1 MTNEISA
8 ENVIGNII
16 DELGISDLPVEVQ
29 DRILSQFT
37 ENLVKSIALAI
48 MERLPE
54 DKREEFEKLSEAGEQ
69 EKINQFLT
77 AQIPDYQNLVQ
88 NEVNSA
94 KEEFKKIVESLS

>member
-54 DKREEFEKLSEAGEQ
+54 DKREEFEKLSE
-69 EKINQFLT
+69 
-77 AQIPDYQNLVQ
+77 
-88 NEVNSA
+88 
-94 KEEFKKIVESLS
+94 

>member
-16 DELGISDLPVEVQ
+16 DELGISDLPVDAQ
-29 DRILSQFT
+29 DRIISQFT

-54 DKREEFEKLSEAGEQ
+54 DKRGEFEKLSEAGEQ

-94 KEEFKKIVESLS
+94 KEEFKKMVNELT

>member
-8 ENVIGNII
+8 ENIIGNII
-16 DELGISDLPVEVQ
+16 DELGISDLPVDAQ
-29 DRILSQFT
+29 DRIISQFT

-54 DKREEFEKLSEAGEQ
+54 DKRGEFEKLSEAGEQ

-77 AQIPDYQNLVQ
+77 AQIPDYQNLLPKQ
-88 NEVNSA
+88 KKYTKKKNS
-94 KEEFKKIVESLS
+94 KNH

>member
-8 ENVIGNII
+8 ENIIGNII
-16 DELGISDLPVEVQ
+16 DELGISDLPVDAQ
-29 DRILSQFT
+29 DRIISQFT

-54 DKREEFEKLSEAGEQ
+54 DKRGEFEKLSEAGEQ

-94 KEEFKKIVESLS
+94 KEEFKKMVNELT